1 MKKQIFL
8 LTLWLVV
15 SSTLTVAQTKS
26 FDEEI
31 APWHKKAVMTCG
43 MLRTMDT
50 FDQQKFI
57 KNLDELEAE
66 LKVISEKYS
75 NNPPAEY
82 AKDPQW
88 KTYFEDLMDNTNVI
102 RERIEKKEY
111 RLAQKYCPFYCM
123 TFGKM
128 HRNNGRTD
136 LTDVM
141 FSWRAEVKNAMDMF
155 AAGNVDGA
163 KNHLEMV
170 DRMYGKLK
178 SYQQKKNDAKFNEL
192 FSPVEELVKEW
203 KNGIETKNA
212 EKVKTN
218 FGKFMNEFSKP
229 YGYTL

>member
-1 MKKQIFL
+1 MKTQKLFLAFL
-8 LTLWLVV
+8 LFVI
-15 SSTLTVAQTKS
+15 STFAFAQSKS

-43 MLRTMDT
+43 MLKNMDS
-50 FDQQKFI
+50 FDQQKFL

-66 LKVISEKYS
+66 LKILSEKYL
-75 NNPPAEY
+75 NNPPTEY

-88 KTYFEDLMDNTNVI
+88 KTYLEDLQDNTNVI

-128 HRNNGRTD
+128 HRNNGRID

-141 FSWRAEVKNAMDMF
+141 FMWRAEIKNAMDMF
-155 AAGNVDGA
+155 SAGNVDGA
-163 KNHLEMV
+163 KNHFEMV
-170 DRMYGKLK
+170 DRVYGKIK
-178 SYQQKKNDAKFNEL
+178 SYQQKKNDAKFDEL
-192 FSPVEELVKEW
+192 FSPVEEIVKAWEE
-203 KNGIETKNA
+203 GIEQKDV
-212 EKVKTN
+212 EKAKAN
-218 FGKFMNEFSKP
+218 FDKFMNEFGKP

>member
-1 MKKQIFL
+1 MKTLKIYFAL
-8 LTLWLVV
+8 LLFAT
-15 SSTLTVAQTKS
+15 SSFAFAQSNS
-26 FDEEI
+26 FDKE
-31 APWHKKAVMTCG
+31 AASWHKKAVMTCG
-43 MLRTMDT
+43 MLRDMDN
-50 FDQQKFI
+50 FDQQKFL
-57 KNLDELEAE
+57 KNLDDLETA
-66 LKVISEKYS
+66 LKFFSKKYLD
-75 NNPPAEY
+75 NPPAEY
-82 AKDPQW
+82 ANDPLW
-88 KTYFEDLMDNTNVI
+88 KTYFEDLSDNTNII
-102 RERIEKKEY
+102 RVRVEKKEY

-178 SYQQKKNDAKFNEL
+178 SYQQKKNDPKFDEL
-192 FSPVEELVKEW
+192 FTPIEEIVKEW
-203 KNGIETKNA
+203 KDGVENKNIEKA
-212 EKVKTN
+212 KTN
-218 FGKFMNEFSKP
+218 FGKFMNEFGKP